1 MQKSE
6 LVTWLQDQI
15 RQWNSFLDEFGRDR
29 LEQPGVTGPWSVKD
43 VAAHMTGWN
52 RRLVSYLEAAKRGL
66 PHPPPPWPAGL
77 TEDDE
82 INAWI
87 YESNRDRPL
96 QEVLDETEQV
106 LQQVVASI
114 EGLPDD
120 IRIETVVWDTGREF
134 YLVWIGDTRYP
145 AGEFFDHFHDDHE
158 PDLRAWMAQH
168 PRS

>member
-66 PHPPPPWPAGL
+66 PHPPPPWPAEL